1 MCPACLTTV
10 ALVAAGA
17 GSTSGLTALLVKKLR
32 GPTAPKAA
40 QSKPR
45 SAASPETEPATK
57 IDEKEIAR

>member
-32 GPTAPKAA
+32 RPTAPKDA
-40 QSKPR
+40 QSKPH
-45 SAASPETEPATK
+45 SAAGPENET
-57 IDEKEIAR
+57 DEKEIAR